1 MNSEYILIA
10 GGALMFAGFGIALIR
25 TAAGMKKQAREKATK
40 CTAQATG
47 RVIRNEKSVTT
58 RNSNNGRRRITAY
71 HPVVR
76 FTDNMG
82 KTQERTHKVGTNPPS
97 YEEGEAVMVSYDP
110 KHPGTFILPKDNDG
124 SPMLQKFLILF
135 GAICF
140 LAAAS
145 FAAIGFLAV

>member
-25 TAAGMKKQAREKATK
+25 TAAGLKKQAREKDTK

-58 RNSNNGRRRITAY
+58 RNSNNDRRRITAY

-97 YEEGEAVMVSYDP
+97 YEEGEVVMVSYDP
-110 KHPGTFILPKDNDG
+110 KHPGRSSCQRITMDRPCCRNSSYCLAPYV
-124 SPMLQKFLILF
+124 SLQQLH
-135 GAICF
+135 
-140 LAAAS
+140 S
-145 FAAIGFLAV
+145 RP